1 MPLIPRLLLTLFKAI
16 WKNMLQIML
25 LVKHYLELFIAH
37 WVFEHVPS
45 SRPWPQKQSMV
56 SMWFASMELGWLI
69 MECIQFNVLR
79 TKLIVRKCWH
89 ILWSLNRNLQDLG
102 SCTILCYLPWSPWK
116 QCCPPF
122 CNSQSG
128 LQPAPNTTAYVII
141 FSITWQ
147 ATLKR
152 ESLLWHIGDRL

>member
-25 LVKHYLELFIAH
+25 LVKHYLELFYCSLSFWACTIFQTLTSKA
-37 WVFEHVPS
+37 VYGVHVVYFNGVG
-45 SRPWPQKQSMV
+45 MTDHG
-56 SMWFASMELGWLI
+56 MYT
-69 MECIQFNVLR
+69 IQCAEDKTHCAQMLTHSLV
-79 TKLIVRKCWH
+79 TKF
-89 ILWSLNRNLQDLG
+89 RNLQDLG

-116 QCCPPF
+116 QCCPPL

-128 LQPAPNTTAYVII
+128 LQPEPNTSAYVII

-152 ESLLWHIGDRL
+152 ESHCCDT